1 MNVSADAGGVAARRS
16 GAADG
21 ESGVTTVDDVR
32 CRAPNTGEKDHK
44 PACSTKLT
52 GAQRKRKQ
60 ECQRNFYARNKQKSK
75 DQDEEVE
82 ALRNECAYYQGQADA
97 YKKGIQE
104 ELAKVVNSVG
114 EVVNKQTAQIDKLCE
129 PFIKEKHSAGTRGST
144 SSSTEVLEGA
154 PNELAFNILMERYIA
169 SETHHAREKVATE
182 ARHAKEMAAI
192 IAHHAQEMANTE
204 ARHAQEMA
212 AVRTEYGLDV
222 EFVIEF
228 ECYCLWRPLLHS
240 NSDTSSAG
248 SRNSS
253 EIARSM
259 NPLHSLTLENEIL
272 QAPAGALPGI
282 EYGDLF
288 VNYDSFPAVP

>member
-1 MNVSADAGGVAARRS
+1 M
-16 GAADG
+16 AADSEKDASEG
-21 ESGVTTVDDVR
+21 LGG
-32 CRAPNTGEKDHK
+32 APNTGEKDHK

-52 GAQRKRKQ
+52 EAQRKRKQ

-144 SSSTEVLEGA
+144 SSSTEMLEGA
-154 PNELAFNILMERYIA
+154 PNQLAFNSLMELYIA
-169 SETHHAREKVATE
+169 SETHHAQEKVATE
-182 ARHAKEMAAI
+182 ARHAQEMAAI

-204 ARHAQEMA
+204 ARHAQEMDE
-212 AVRTEYGLDV
+212 VRKEYGLD
-222 EFVIEF
+222 
-228 ECYCLWRPLLHS
+228 
-240 NSDTSSAG
+240 
-248 SRNSS
+248 
-253 EIARSM
+253 
-259 NPLHSLTLENEIL
+259 LENEG
-272 QAPAGALPGI
+272 QALAGASPGSD
-282 EYGDLF
+282 YGDQFL
-288 VNYDSFPAVP
+288 NYN